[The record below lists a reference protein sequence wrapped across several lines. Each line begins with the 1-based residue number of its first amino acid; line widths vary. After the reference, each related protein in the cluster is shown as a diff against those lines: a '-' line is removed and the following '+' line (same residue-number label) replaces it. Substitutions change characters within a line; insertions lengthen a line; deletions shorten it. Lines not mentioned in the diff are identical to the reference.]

1 MSFDFSALAAAA
13 VANNNSKTKATSVAA
28 YLLPLEAARTA
39 VKIKDGNRKPAEDGS
54 QAITLTLG
62 KITLALDVITA
73 GATRVNAS
81 QEEVEGFTTM
91 LQEAI
96 EAGAFDEA
104 IVAAQFKGNPANRP
118 AKVERVEPVAAED
131 MDVVPA
137 GVDFGDEEATDL
149 GAELA

>member
-1 MSFDFSALAAAA
+1 MSFDFSALVLAAA
-13 VANNNSKTKATSVAA
+13 ANNNSSTKGATPA

-39 VKIKDGNRKPAEDGS
+39 IKIKDGNRKPAEDGS
-54 QAITLTLG
+54 QALTLTLG
-62 KITLALDVITA
+62 KITLDLDVIAA

-81 QEEVEGFTTM
+81 QEEVVGFTTM

-96 EAGAFDEA
+96 DAGAFDEA